1 MDRTTLKRA
10 QDNGI
15 GKKEKTMNHSRD
27 TARST
32 AVRDMETTVKTLAA
46 YSAVSAERAL
56 NAAIVD
62 ADITRSWE
70 EYLTLVDQ
78 YYAEDVEVS
87 TDVSL
92 DPLVGRHRL
101 KSLLLGFLA
110 PLHMMAEI
118 GGLWVSIHEASIP
131 GDSLDEQHSE
141 WSLELI
147 GVTGRRVT
155 QTWCVRRRWKQSRVV
170 SEYHYAH
177 RQDGEALSL
186 DDFRIAAPR
195 DPDTVKPS

>member
-1 MDRTTLKRA
+1 
-10 QDNGI
+10 
-15 GKKEKTMNHSRD
+15 MNHLKGIALITDFRN
-27 TARST
+27 
-32 AVRDMETTVKTLAA
+32 METTVKSLAVDTA
-46 YSAVSAERAL
+46 ASAERAL
-56 NAAIVD
+56 NSAIVN
-62 ADITRSWE
+62 ADITRSYE
-70 EYLTLVDQ
+70 EYLILVDE

-87 TDVSL
+87 TDVSP
-92 DPLVGRHRL
+92 DPLVGKQRL
-101 KSLLLGFLA
+101 KPLLLGFLV
-110 PLHMMAEI
+110 PLHIMAEM

-177 RQDGEALSL
+177 RQDGEALSF
-186 DDFRIAAPR
+186 DDLRIAAPS

>member
-10 QDNGI
+10 HDNSI
-15 GKKEKTMNHSRD
+15 GNKEKTMNHSKR
-27 TARST
+27 TALMT
-32 AVRDMETTVKTLAA
+32 AFRNVETTVKTLAA
-46 YSAVSAERAL
+46 DSAVSTERAL
-56 NAAIVD
+56 NAAIVS
-62 ADITRSWE
+62 ADITRGYE

-87 TDVSL
+87 TDVSP
-92 DPLVGRHRL
+92 DPLVGKHRL
-101 KSLLLGFLA
+101 KSLLLGFLV
-110 PLHMMAEI
+110 PLHMMAEM

-141 WSLELI
+141 WSLDLI

-155 QTWCVRRRWKQSRVV
+155 EAWTVRRRWKQSRIV

-177 RQDGEALSL
+177 TQDGEALSF
-186 DDFRIAAPR
+186 DDLRTTAPR

>member
-1 MDRTTLKRA
+1 MDWTALTRT
-10 QDNGI
+10 QDHSMR
-15 GKKEKTMNHSRD
+15 KKEKTMNYSKG
-27 TARST
+27 TALIT
-32 AVRDMETTVKTLAA
+32 GEMETTVKTLAA
-46 YSAVSAERAL
+46 DRAVSAERAL
-56 NAAIVD
+56 NAAIVN
-62 ADITRSWE
+62 ADITSGFE

-87 TDVSL
+87 TDVSP
-92 DPLVGRHRL
+92 DPLVGKHRL
-101 KSLLLGFLA
+101 KSLLLGFLV
-110 PLHMMAEI
+110 PLHMMAEM

-155 QTWCVRRRWKQSRVV
+155 AAWCVRRRWKQSRVV

-177 RQDGEALSL
+177 RQDGEALSF
-186 DDFRIAAPR
+186 DDLRIVAPR

>member
-1 MDRTTLKRA
+1 
-10 QDNGI
+10 
-15 GKKEKTMNHSRD
+15 MNHPKN
-27 TARST
+27 TALIAAFRN
-32 AVRDMETTVKTLAA
+32 VETTVKTPAA
-46 YSAVSAERAL
+46 DSPSLAERWL
-56 NAAIVD
+56 NAAIVN
-62 ADITRSWE
+62 ADITRGFE
-70 EYLTLVDQ
+70 EYLALVDQ

-87 TDVSL
+87 TDVSPE
-92 DPLVGRHRL
+92 PLVGKQRL
-101 KSLLLGFLA
+101 KSLLLGFLV
-110 PLHMMAEI
+110 PLHIMAEM

-155 QTWCVRRRWKQSRVV
+155 QVWCVRRRWEQSRVV

-177 RQDGEALSL
+177 RQDGEALSF
-186 DDFRIAAPR
+186 DDLRIAAPS